1 MSSQAY
7 RPHYF
12 PSEGQVR
19 AARRPYLEYLPPA
32 GRVLDLGCG
41 RGEFLELLR
50 ESGRQGVGVESD
62 PALVGACRSKGLKV
76 EQCDGLEFLRDEAAD
91 WDGIIISHLIEHLPS
106 SEVYRLLAA
115 AADRLRSGGRLIVL
129 TPNPNFLPGV
139 GAFWSDMT
147 HVRPYPLAGLRSL
160 FADVGLNVVAWGV
173 DRASRLDVSWRH
185 PYKALVNRTRLLLLR
200 LIMLEDYDGGEI
212 FIVGERK

>member
-1 MSSQAY
+1 MSGHEY

-12 PSEGQVR
+12 PAESQVR
-19 AARRPYLEYLPPA
+19 AARIPFLNYLPRR

-62 PALVGACRSKGLKV
+62 PALVGVCRSKGLKV
-76 EQCDGLEFLRDEAAD
+76 EQGGALEFLRDEAGE
-91 WDGIIISHLIEHLPS
+91 WDGIIVSHLIEHLPS
-106 SEVYRLLAA
+106 SEVYLLLAA
-115 AADRLRSGGRLIVL
+115 AAGRLHGGGRLIVL

-147 HVRPYPLAGLRSL
+147 HVRPYPLAGLRAL
-160 FADVGLNVVAWGV
+160 LTDLGLKVVACGV
-173 DRASRLDVSWRH
+173 DDSSRLVVSWRH
-185 PYKALVNRTRLLLLR
+185 PFAGLVNTMRLLLLK
-200 LIMLEDYDGGEI
+200 LIMLEDYAGGEI